1 MVTNADMFPW
11 KRLACAVIMRAVKD
25 TMDPRYRDDAIAFLC
40 DEDSIWF
47 AVVDLGGEWRTPG
60 FWRRKSHIKRIER
73 RLERIK
79 KQIQKAQLQKK
90 AGSLENAGKAVACYA
105 AGAR

>member
-1 MVTNADMFPW
+1 MVSNADMFPW
-11 KRLACAVIMRAVKD
+11 KMLACAVIMRAVRD

-47 AVVDLGGEWRTPG
+47 AVVDLGGEWRTPD
-60 FWRRKSHIKRIER
+60 FWRRKSQQRRIEM
-73 RLERIK
+73 RLEKIR
-79 KQIQKAQLQKK
+79 KQLEKARLQR
-90 AGSLENAGKAVACYA
+90 ANGGTGKAVACYA